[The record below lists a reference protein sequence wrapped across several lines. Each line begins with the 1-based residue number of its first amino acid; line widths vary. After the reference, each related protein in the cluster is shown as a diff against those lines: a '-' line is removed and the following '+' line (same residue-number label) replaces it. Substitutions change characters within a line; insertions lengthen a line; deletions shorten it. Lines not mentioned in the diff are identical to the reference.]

1 MQGGQ
6 VIKRKAPEYKS
17 NNAGPSNESLTK
29 DEEDSMENQRVHVSY
44 TENYFS
50 YAAVAKTIFKYKIC
64 MT

>member
-44 TENYFS
+44 IENYFFICS
-50 YAAVAKTIFKYKIC
+50 CYKDNF
-64 MT
+64 